1 MLDWLIEGGT
11 VVDGSGGAPFRADV
25 GIHDGRIVEVGRI
38 DRRGARADRC
48 RRRLG
53 DARLRRHPHPLRRP
67 GHLGRDLLAEHPSR
81 RDHGGDGQLRRRL
94 RAGEEGPGRR
104 ADQADGRRG
113 GHPRRRAR
121 RRHPLELGE
130 LSAVHGRARRDAAQ
144 PRLPAAGPARP
155 GADGGDGRAR
165 LHPGGRRRRRHRGDA
180 RAGARGARRPARP
193 ASAPAAATTTAP
205 PKARRRPRPRPPPP
219 SCAASPARSKASA
232 TA

>member
-38 DRRGARADRC
+38 TERGARARRC

-94 RAGEEGPGRR
+94 RAGARGR
-104 ADQADGRRG
+104 
-113 GHPRRRAR
+113 
-121 RRHPLELGE
+121 EGE
-130 LSAVHGRARRDAAQ
+130 LIKLMEGVEDI
-144 PRLPAAGPARP
+144 P
-155 GADGGDGRAR
+155 GAALAEGIRWNWESFPQFMDALDATPHSLDFLVQVPHDPVRMAVMGERAFT
-165 LHPGGRRRRRHRGDA
+165 PGGGRRRRHRGDA
-180 RAGARGARRPARP
+180 GAGARGARRPAP
-193 ASAPAAATTTAP
+193 SASAPAAATTTAP

-219 SCAASPARSKASA
+219 SCAASPARSKAWA